1 MYLIFLLQYMSYV
14 DICCTYRYI
23 MYHLYLFGWL
33 TFVGRIVRMSEEKI
47 VARALFAWCNLKR
60 PVGRSNISTRFSF
73 LQNIEK
79 IIPNVS
85 KDGCFKA

>member
-1 MYLIFLLQYMSYV
+1 MDEKIKNITVCRGKFNNIGNIV
-14 DICCTYRYI
+14 DMIAKRR
-23 MYHLYLFGWL
+23 L

-47 VARALFAWCNLKR
+47 LARALFAWCNLKR